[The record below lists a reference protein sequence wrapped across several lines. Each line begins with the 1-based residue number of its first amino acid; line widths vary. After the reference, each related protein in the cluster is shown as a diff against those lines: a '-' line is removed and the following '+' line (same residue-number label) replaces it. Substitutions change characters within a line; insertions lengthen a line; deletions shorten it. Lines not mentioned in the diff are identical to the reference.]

1 MTNRMRFAWAFPIG
15 VVVVLLLW
23 RYVEMFK
30 SSVESNLPL
39 AQAYATI
46 VLAIFNIAFIAI
58 LFWDRMTD
66 KPDFEIK
73 MEDKAK
79 ISDYRYTFGVSVLNK
94 GRKDAHNC
102 HVSVQV
108 FNQKSGKK
116 IDECSTSRDY
126 ISSGETKSFSLNS
139 ILAFK
144 GDFVARISAETHKS
158 RASKIVGYDI
168 LNDYDPIIFKW
179 GFVRHRRFHLKR
191 LFKKYINEWD
201 TEFLA
206 NGLTFFSD
214 PNIRGA
220 LMAKLGEIGDDNA
233 LEPIIA
239 RLENDQSS
247 TVRDR
252 AAAALGNI
260 GDKRAIDPLLKC
272 LGEDKRENKVDIHF
286 CTSAI
291 EKICDKECVNK
302 LIAILLNRNFPIET
316 RREVTKSLGEIGKKR
331 EMQTLEKALIE
342 ALKDFEALEEFN
354 EKRDAIC
361 SVVEALGKV
370 GSEKSEDAFKQLD
383 ENIKRECSDTCRK
396 ALEQIRFRISVGGNN
411 IEEK

>member
-102 HVSVQV
+102 HLSVQV

-191 LFKKYINEWD
+191 LFKK
-201 TEFLA
+201 
-206 NGLTFFSD
+206 
-214 PNIRGA
+214 
-220 LMAKLGEIGDDNA
+220 
-233 LEPIIA
+233 
-239 RLENDQSS
+239 
-247 TVRDR
+247 
-252 AAAALGNI
+252 
-260 GDKRAIDPLLKC
+260 
-272 LGEDKRENKVDIHF
+272 
-286 CTSAI
+286 
-291 EKICDKECVNK
+291 
-302 LIAILLNRNFPIET
+302 
-316 RREVTKSLGEIGKKR
+316 
-331 EMQTLEKALIE
+331 
-342 ALKDFEALEEFN
+342 
-354 EKRDAIC
+354 
-361 SVVEALGKV
+361 
-370 GSEKSEDAFKQLD
+370 
-383 ENIKRECSDTCRK
+383 
-396 ALEQIRFRISVGGNN
+396 
-411 IEEK
+411 